1 LEPEQGDTVEI
12 TKAPADL
19 DLSDASLIVGIMT
32 ENEPAPGAEEAFG
45 AADPALL
52 ELAKFEGKT
61 GQVLTLPHDEAKSVV
76 FVGLGEEASFE
87 TIRSG
92 MGNAARVVK
101 TERAVTNLNLLPVD
115 EATRAV
121 VEGAALGGYQFR
133 DYKTEGEGLTLEVL
147 ELVDGDET
155 ALTETL
161 IATSAT
167 NLARDWVNTPAL
179 DKAPEAL
186 AERIRE
192 AAEGA
197 GLTVD
202 IWDEARITDEKL
214 GALLGVAAGS
224 DRPPRLVV
232 IEYQPEDAAAHLG
245 LVGKGITFDSGG
257 LSIKTAQYMEEMKD
271 DMSGAAAVT
280 AATLAIA
287 RLELPVRVTTV
298 VPLTDNAIGGKATR
312 PGDVL
317 RPVAGPTIEVLNTDA
332 EGRLILADGLGV
344 VRRYEPDLIIDVA
357 TLTGAA
363 HVALGDKIA
372 AVFGSDSEVAASV
385 LTAASRAGEHF
396 WEMPLFKDYKKG
408 IESDIA
414 DLKNISGS
422 RYGGAITA
430 ALFLSS
436 YAGDSKWAHLDI
448 AGPARARETAGEQVK
463 GASGVGVR
471 TLIEL
476 ARSMVSTA

>member
-1 LEPEQGDTVEI
+1 LQIKT
-12 TKAPADL
+12 APTDL
-19 DLSDASLIVGIMT
+19 DLTDATLIVGMLA
-32 ENEPAPGAEEAFG
+32 ENEPAPGAEEAF
-45 AADPALL
+45 ASADPALL

-61 GQVLTLPHDEAKSVV
+61 GQVLSLPHSEAKSVV

-92 MGNAARVVK
+92 MGNAVRVVK
-101 TERAVTNLNLLPVD
+101 TGRAVTNLNVIPVD
-115 EATRAV
+115 GATRAV

-133 DYKTEGEGLTLEVL
+133 AYKTEGEGLSIETLEL
-147 ELVDGDET
+147 IEGDEESI
-155 ALTETL
+155 AESLVATE
-161 IATSAT
+161 AT
-167 NLARDWVNTPAL
+167 NMARDWVNTPAL
-179 DKAPEAL
+179 DKAPEVL

-192 AAEGA
+192 AAESA
-197 GLTVD
+197 GLTVEV
-202 IWDEARITDEKL
+202 WDQNRIQDEKL

-232 IEYQPEDAAAHLG
+232 IEYHRDGAGAHLG

-271 DMSGAAAVT
+271 DMSGAAVVT
-280 AATLAIA
+280 AATVAIA
-287 RLELPVRVTTV
+287 RLGLPVRVTTV
-298 VPLTDNAIGGKATR
+298 VPLTDNAVGGKATR

-363 HVALGDKIA
+363 RVALGDKIA
-372 AVFGSDSEVAASV
+372 AVFGSDSDVASGV
-385 LTAASRAGEHF
+385 LAAASRAGEHF
-396 WEMPLFKDYKKG
+396 WEMPLFKEYKKS
-408 IESDIA
+408 IESDVA
-414 DLKNISGS
+414 DLKNISGG

-436 YAGDSKWAHLDI
+436 YVDDSKWAHLDI
-448 AGPARARETAGEQVK
+448 AGPARTRETAGEQIK

-471 TLIEL
+471 TLVEL
-476 ARSMVSTA
+476 ARSMIATS

>member
-1 LEPEQGDTVEI
+1 MEI
-12 TKAPADL
+12 RNAPDGL
-19 DLSDASLIVGIMT
+19 DLTDATLIVGMLA
-32 ENEPAPGAEEAFG
+32 ENEPAPGAEEAYA

-61 GQVLTLPHDEAKSVV
+61 GQALTLPHTEAKSVV
-76 FVGLGEEASFE
+76 FVGLGDEATFE

-92 MGNAARVVK
+92 IGNAVRLVK
-101 TERAVTNLNLLPVD
+101 TERAVTNLNQIPVD
-115 EATRAV
+115 GATRAV

-133 DYKTEGEGLTLEVL
+133 AYKTEGEGLSIETL
-147 ELVDGDET
+147 ELVDGDEESLSET
-155 ALTETL
+155 VMTTE
-161 IATSAT
+161 AT

-179 DKAPEAL
+179 DKAPATL
-186 AERIRE
+186 AESMRE
-192 AAEGA
+192 AAENA
-197 GLTVD
+197 GLTVEV
-202 IWDEARITDEKL
+202 WDEDRIVSEKL

-224 DRPPRLVV
+224 DRPPRLVLV
-232 IEYQPEDAAAHLG
+232 EHNQDAAGAHLG

-257 LSIKTAQYMEEMKD
+257 LSLKTAQYMEEMKD
-271 DMSGAAAVT
+271 DMSGAAVVI
-280 AATLAIA
+280 AATIAIA
-287 RLELPVRVTTV
+287 RLGLPIRVTTV
-298 VPLTDNAIGGKATR
+298 VPLTDNAVGGKATR

-344 VRRYEPDLIIDVA
+344 VRRFEPDLIIDVA

-372 AVFGSDSEVAASV
+372 AVFGSDSEVSAQV
-385 LTAASRAGEHF
+385 LEAASRAGEHF
-396 WEMPLFKDYKKG
+396 WELPLFKDYKKS

-414 DLKNISGS
+414 DIKNISGG

-436 YAGDSKWAHLDI
+436 YVDDEKWVHLDI
-448 AGPARARETAGEQVK
+448 AGPARSRETAGEHVK

-471 TLIEL
+471 TLVEV
-476 ARSMVSTA
+476 ARSLVVAS